1 MPMKQE
7 DKDANVK
14 TPKKGKRRSRRMKGK
29 NYKVHQ
35 DSDSDS
41 DEEWLPPNERGSNN
55 DDGSG
60 DDAPQ
65 EEMNSRELQKFIQKI
80 FPSQHGKERLRQLE
94 KIDNMMEKKAK
105 KKTASKNKKS
115 KKGKKKA
122 VQEKKG
128 KQKRSE
134 TEEEIEEEIEEESE
148 EDEEEYDEDYI
159 FGEDGD
165 DYEEYDDDELKD
177 MLANNMKFNI
187 IFTVGDV
194 NGGSHLEDEY
204 AEEDETE
211 DDTEDEEDEEDED
224 EEEEDDDEEVD
235 EEKEFEKNLDKIMR
249 KMDKEIT
256 KMEKDGKKKKK
267 SGDTKKEE
275 SGNADEA
282 KKSKLQKFKVKD
294 KVLVKARDWDEEY
307 PAVITKVCTR
317 NRYDVRLD
325 DTELEQRKWKL
336 IHAKYIKPITEEDEE
351 FLETLEEMRE
361 LIKTKRGKG
370 KKAMIAQLD
379 KMSKATER
387 KQKEKEKE
395 KMKKEKNKNV
405 GKLRKMLREKN
416 VMNDFKYFKDMNV
429 DNQRKILQKLKEV
442 NQFTNVDKPYRLSL
456 IESDIPVPFKAAALK
471 KINILNYMDPGS
483 GEYYKIKQW
492 VDTFMRSPFGKCNTL
507 PVAIS
512 DGRDQCSDFMEQ
524 AKQTLDECV
533 YGLNDAKM
541 QIMQFIGQWIANPD
555 CVGSAIAIKGP
566 PGTGKTTLI
575 KDGISKILNRPF
587 AFLALGGATDSS
599 FLEGHSYTY
608 EGSTWGKIVD
618 ILLQSKTMNP
628 VIYFDELDKI
638 SDTPKGEEITG
649 ILTHLTDTTQNSQFH
664 DKYFS
669 NIDFDLS
676 KVLFI
681 FSYNDEKKVN
691 PILKDR
697 MYRIHTKGYETKE
710 KLTIAHDYLIP
721 KIEKNINFE
730 KGQIIIPDDTLSHI
744 IKEYTEDEKGVR
756 NLKRCLEILYTKINL
771 YTLMKKDSKMFDG
784 ETVLKVEFPYTITV
798 DTVKKL
804 IKSSEKNTVPFGMYL

>member
-361 LIKTKRGKG
+361 LIKTKKGKG

-416 VMNDFKYFKDMNV
+416 VMNDFKYFKDMNI

-492 VDTFMRSPFGKCNTL
+492 VDTFMRIPFGKCNTL

-744 IKEYTEDEKGVR
+744 IKEYTEGEKGVR

-784 ETVLKVEFPYTITV
+784 ETVLNVEFPYTITV

>member
-122 VQEKKG
+122 VQEKKA
-128 KQKRSE
+128 KQKQSE
-134 TEEEIEEEIEEESE
+134 TEEEIEEEIDQESE

-211 DDTEDEEDEEDED
+211 DDTEEEEEEEDED

-267 SGDTKKEE
+267 SSDTKKEE

-351 FLETLEEMRE
+351 FLETLEEMRD
-361 LIKTKRGKG
+361 LIKTKKGKG

-456 IESDIPVPFKAAALK
+456 IESDIPVPFKATALK

-492 VDTFMRSPFGKCNTL
+492 VDTFMRIPFGKCNTL

-744 IKEYTEDEKGVR
+744 IKEYTEGEKGVR

-784 ETVLKVEFPYTITV
+784 ETVLNVEFPYTITV

>member
-267 SGDTKKEE
+267 GGETKKEE

-351 FLETLEEMRE
+351 FLETLEEMRA
-361 LIKTKRGKG
+361 LIKTKKGKG

-416 VMNDFKYFKDMNV
+416 VMNDFKYFKDMNI

-492 VDTFMRSPFGKCNTL
+492 VDTFMRIPFGKCNTL

-744 IKEYTEDEKGVR
+744 IKEYTEGEKGVR

-784 ETVLKVEFPYTITV
+784 ETVLNVEFPYTITV

>member
-361 LIKTKRGKG
+361 LIKTKKGKG

-492 VDTFMRSPFGKCNTL
+492 VDTFMRIPFGKCNTL

-744 IKEYTEDEKGVR
+744 IKEYTEGEKGVR

-784 ETVLKVEFPYTITV
+784 ETVLNVEFPYTITV

>member
-1 MPMKQE
+1 MPSKQE
-7 DKDANVK
+7 DKDPKVK
-14 TPKKGKRRSRRMKGK
+14 TPKNRKARRGKKNK
-29 NYKVHQ
+29 NYKINQ

-41 DEEWLPPNERGSNN
+41 DSDSDWVPPTEHHSDSGSEEMPNE
-55 DDGSG
+55 D
-60 DDAPQ
+60 
-65 EEMNSRELQKFIQKI
+65 MNPRELQKFIQKI
-80 FPSQHGKERLRQLE
+80 FPSEAGKERLKQLE
-94 KIDNMMEKKAK
+94 KLDNMIVKNKKS
-105 KKTASKNKKS
+105 SKNKK
-115 KKGKKKA
+115 KNVKKKKT
-122 VQEKKG
+122 VKKKVESEK
-128 KQKRSE
+128 
-134 TEEEIEEEIEEESE
+134 EEVHEEDEDIEEESS
-148 EDEEEYDEDYI
+148 EDEINDVLVIDDDDDEYDEDEI
-159 FGEDGD
+159 QE
-165 DYEEYDDDELKD
+165 
-177 MLANNMKFNI
+177 MLASNMKFNI

-194 NGGSHLEDEY
+194 NRDNEYMDEYEDED
-204 AEEDETE
+204 EDE
-211 DDTEDEEDEEDED
+211 DEDEGEDDED
-224 EEEEDDDEEVD
+224 EEEEEEEEE
-235 EEKEFEKNLDKIMR
+235 EEKEEDAKKEWDDNFDKIMK

-256 KMEKDGKKKKK
+256 KLEDESAEKKK
-267 SGDTKKEE
+267 STEKK
-275 SGNADEA
+275 
-282 KKSKLQKFKVKD
+282 KLSKFKVKD
-294 KVLVKARDWDEEY
+294 KVMIKARGWEEEY
-307 PAVITKVCTR
+307 PGIITKVCTR
-317 NRYDVRLD
+317 NRYDIKLD

-336 IHAKYIKPITEEDEE
+336 IHAKYIKLKTKDDENYI
-351 FLETLEEMRE
+351 ETLEEMRE
-361 LIKTKRGKG
+361 LVKLRKGKG
-370 KKAMIAQLD
+370 KKAMMAQLD
-379 KMSKATER
+379 KLAKANER
-387 KQKEKEKE
+387 KEKEKQKE
-395 KMKKEKNKNV
+395 KMKKEKMKNV

-416 VMNDFKYFKDMNV
+416 VMNDFKYFKDMNA
-429 DNQRKILQKLKEV
+429 DNQQKILRKLKEV
-442 NQFTNVDKPYRLSL
+442 NEFSNVDKPYRLSL
-456 IESDIPVPFKAAALK
+456 LESDIPVPFKATALK

-492 VDTFMRSPFGKCNTL
+492 VDTFMRIPFGKRNTL
-507 PVAIS
+507 PFQIS
-512 DGRDQCSDFMEQ
+512 DGRDKCADFMEE
-524 AKQTLDECV
+524 AKKTLDECV

-541 QIMQFIGQWIANPD
+541 QIMQFIGQWIANPNA
-555 CVGSAIAIKGP
+555 VAPPIAIKGP

-575 KDGISKILNRPF
+575 KEGISKILNRPF

-608 EGSTWGKIVD
+608 EGSSWGKVVD

-710 KLTIAHDYLIP
+710 KLIIARDHLIP

-730 KGQIIIPDDTLSHI
+730 DGQILIPDDTLSFI
-744 IKEYTEDEKGVR
+744 INEFTEKEKGVR

-784 ETVLKVEFPYTITV
+784 EVVLNIEFPYTIAIE
-798 DTVKKL
+798 TVKKL
-804 IKSSEKNTVPFGMYL
+804 IKTTETNTVPFGMYL

>member
-1 MPMKQE
+1 MPSKQE
-7 DKDANVK
+7 DKDPKIK
-14 TPKKGKRRSRRMKGK
+14 TPKKRRSRRKKNK
-29 NYKVHQ
+29 NYKIHK

-41 DEEWLPPNERGSNN
+41 DWLPPVEHHSDGE
-55 DDGSG
+55 DDMEDSIE
-60 DDAPQ
+60 D
-65 EEMNSRELQKFIQKI
+65 MNPRELQKFIQKI
-80 FPSQHGKERLRQLE
+80 FPSQAGQERIRQLE
-94 KIDNMMEKKAK
+94 KIDAMIDKKNKSKKASK
-105 KKTASKNKKS
+105 SNDKESSAKKTSNKKS
-115 KKGKKKA
+115 SKKK
-122 VQEKKG
+122 
-128 KQKRSE
+128 KQKAKVIDIKNK
-134 TEEEIEEEIEEESE
+134 TEDEEIEESEEEASDDEIDETILLEE
-148 EDEEEYDEDYI
+148 EDEEDYDEDEI
-159 FGEDGD
+159 R
-165 DYEEYDDDELKD
+165 D
-177 MLANNMKFNI
+177 MLSNNMKFNI

-194 NGGSHLEDEY
+194 NRGGEYIEDYEYDEDE
-204 AEEDETE
+204 EEDE
-211 DDTEDEEDEEDED
+211 DEDEEDEEDEVEEEEDD
-224 EEEEDDDEEVD
+224 EEEEDEEEVD
-235 EEKEFEKNLDKIMR
+235 ADEEFEKNLDKMMK

-256 KMEKDGKKKKK
+256 KIENEKKAKSKKE
-267 SGDTKKEE
+267 TKKEE
-275 SGNADEA
+275 TD
-282 KKSKLQKFKVKD
+282 KKSKIQKFKVKD
-294 KVLVKARDWDEEY
+294 KVLVKARDWDQEY

-317 NRYDVRLD
+317 NRYDVKLD
-325 DTELEQRKWKL
+325 DEELEQRKWKL
-336 IHAKYIKPITEEDEE
+336 IHVKYIKPFTDEDKE
-351 FLETLEEMRE
+351 FIETLDEMRE
-361 LIKTKRGKG
+361 LIKLKKGKG
-370 KKAMIAQLD
+370 KKAMMAQLD

-387 KQKEKEKE
+387 KQKEKERE
-395 KMKKEKNKNV
+395 KLKKEKNKNV

-416 VMNDFKYFKDMNV
+416 VMNDFKYFKDMAV

-442 NQFTNVDKPYRLSL
+442 NQFSNVDKPYRLSL
-456 IESDIPVPFKAAALK
+456 IDADIPVAFKAAALK

-492 VDTFMRSPFGKCNTL
+492 VDTFMRIPFGKCNTL
-507 PVAIS
+507 PVAIE
-512 DGRDQCSDFMEQ
+512 DGRDKCSDFMEQ

-730 KGQIIIPDDTLSHI
+730 KGQIIIPDDTLTHI

-784 ETVLKVEFPYTITV
+784 ETVLNIEFPYTITV
-798 DTVKKL
+798 ETVKKL